1 MNYLFCI
8 FFLLLGMILG
18 SFYNVVGWRLPKGES
33 IIYPPSHCPNCNHQ
47 LKILDLIPVFSF
59 ILQRGKC
66 RYCKNKI
73 AWYYPVFEFLCGI
86 VFMLCYLV
94 FGITPELLKALTF
107 VSMLIIIMVSDFNY
121 MIIPDEVLLFF
132 GCLLAL
138 EIGIIDGSKV
148 LISSLINGLIAFV
161 VMYLLKT
168 LGDFMFKKESMGGGD
183 IKLMFIFGLVL
194 GAPLAIISIFIGS
207 LVGLP
212 ISLILLSKNS
222 EHIVPFGPYLSIGA
236 TIILLLNIDFNTLIN
251 FLSH

>member
-1 MNYLFCI
+1 
-8 FFLLLGMILG
+8 MILG

-138 EIGIIDGSKV
+138 EIGIIDGYKV
-148 LISSLINGLIAFV
+148 LISSLINGLIAFII
-161 VMYLLKT
+161 MYLLKV

-194 GAPLAIISIFIGS
+194 GAPLAIISIFVGS

-236 TIILLLNIDFNTLIN
+236 IIILLLNIDFNTLIN

>member
-138 EIGIIDGSKV
+138 EIGIIDGYKV
-148 LISSLINGLIAFV
+148 LISSVINGLIAFV

>member
-73 AWYYPVFEFLCGI
+73 AWYYPVFEFLCGV

-138 EIGIIDGSKV
+138 EIGIIDGYKV

-194 GAPLAIISIFIGS
+194 GAPFAIISIFIGS

-236 TIILLLNIDFNTLIN
+236 IIILLLNIDFNTLIN

>member
-73 AWYYPVFEFLCGI
+73 AWYYPVFEFLCGVI
-86 VFMLCYLV
+86 FMLCYLV

-138 EIGIIDGSKV
+138 EIGIIDGYKV
-148 LISSLINGLIAFV
+148 LIISLINGLIAFV
-161 VMYLLKT
+161 AMYLLKV

-236 TIILLLNIDFNTLIN
+236 IIILLLNIDFNTLIN

>member
-73 AWYYPVFEFLCGI
+73 TWYYPVFEFLCGI

-138 EIGIIDGSKV
+138 EIGIIDGYKV

>member
-47 LKILDLIPVFSF
+47 LKILDLIPIFSF

-138 EIGIIDGSKV
+138 EIGIIDGYKV

>member
-33 IIYPPSHCPNCNHQ
+33 IIYPSSHCPNCNHQ

-73 AWYYPVFEFLCGI
+73 AWYYPVFEFLCGV

-138 EIGIIDGSKV
+138 EIGIIDGYKV

-161 VMYLLKT
+161 AMYLLKT

-236 TIILLLNIDFNTLIN
+236 IIILLLNIDFNTLIN

>member
-73 AWYYPVFEFLCGI
+73 AWYYPVFEFLCGVI
-86 VFMLCYLV
+86 FMLCYLV

-132 GCLLAL
+132 VCLLAL
-138 EIGIIDGSKV
+138 EIGIIDGYKV

-161 VMYLLKT
+161 AMYLLKV

-236 TIILLLNIDFNTLIN
+236 IIILLLNIDFNTLIN

>member
-59 ILQRGKC
+59 ILQKGKC

-138 EIGIIDGSKV
+138 EIGIIDGYKV

>member
-138 EIGIIDGSKV
+138 EIGIIDGYKV
-148 LISSLINGLIAFV
+148 LISSLINGLIAFAA
-161 VMYLLKT
+161 MYLLKT

-236 TIILLLNIDFNTLIN
+236 IIILLLNIDFNTLIN

>member
-59 ILQRGKC
+59 IFQRGKC

-138 EIGIIDGSKV
+138 EIGIIDGYKV

>member
-1 MNYLFCI
+1 
-8 FFLLLGMILG
+8 MILG

-138 EIGIIDGSKV
+138 EIGIIDGYKV

-161 VMYLLKT
+161 AMYLLKV

>member
-73 AWYYPVFEFLCGI
+73 AWYYPVFEFLCGVI
-86 VFMLCYLV
+86 FMLCYLV

-107 VSMLIIIMVSDFNY
+107 VSMLIK
-121 MIIPDEVLLFF
+121 
-132 GCLLAL
+132 
-138 EIGIIDGSKV
+138 IGIIDGYKV

-161 VMYLLKT
+161 AMYLLKT

-236 TIILLLNIDFNTLIN
+236 IIILLLNIDFNTLIN

>member
-138 EIGIIDGSKV
+138 EIGIIDGYKV
-148 LISSLINGLIAFV
+148 LISSFINGLIAFV
-161 VMYLLKT
+161 AMYLLKT

>member
-73 AWYYPVFEFLCGI
+73 AWYYPVFEFLCGVI
-86 VFMLCYLV
+86 FMLCYLV

-138 EIGIIDGSKV
+138 EIGIIDGYKV
-148 LISSLINGLIAFV
+148 LISALINGLIAFV
-161 VMYLLKT
+161 AMYLLKI

-236 TIILLLNIDFNTLIN
+236 IIILLLNIDFNTLIN

>member
-73 AWYYPVFEFLCGI
+73 AWYYPVFEFLCGVI
-86 VFMLCYLV
+86 FMLCYLV

-138 EIGIIDGSKV
+138 EIGIIDGYKV

-161 VMYLLKT
+161 AMYLLKV

-236 TIILLLNIDFNTLIN
+236 IIILLLNIDFNTLIN

>member
-73 AWYYPVFEFLCGI
+73 AWYYPVFEFLCGVI
-86 VFMLCYLV
+86 FMLCYLV

-138 EIGIIDGSKV
+138 EIGIIDGYKV

-161 VMYLLKT
+161 AMYLLKT

-236 TIILLLNIDFNTLIN
+236 IIILLLNIDFNTLIN

>member
-73 AWYYPVFEFLCGI
+73 AWYYPVFEFLCGVI
-86 VFMLCYLV
+86 FMLCYLV

-138 EIGIIDGSKV
+138 EIGIIDGYKV
-148 LISSLINGLIAFV
+148 LISSLINGLIAFA

-236 TIILLLNIDFNTLIN
+236 IIILLLNIDFNTLIN

>member
-8 FFLLLGMILG
+8 FVLLLGMILG

-73 AWYYPVFEFLCGI
+73 AWYYPVFEFLCGVI
-86 VFMLCYLV
+86 FMLCYLV

-138 EIGIIDGSKV
+138 EIGIIDGYKV

-236 TIILLLNIDFNTLIN
+236 IIILLLNIDFNTLIN

>member
-138 EIGIIDGSKV
+138 EIGIIDGYKV
-148 LISSLINGLIAFV
+148 LISSLINGLIAFII
-161 VMYLLKT
+161 MYLLKV

-194 GAPLAIISIFIGS
+194 GAPLAIISIFVGS

-236 TIILLLNIDFNTLIN
+236 IIILLLNIDFNTLIN

>member
-94 FGITPELLKALTF
+94 FGITPELLKTLTF

-138 EIGIIDGSKV
+138 EIGIIDGYKV

>member
-59 ILQRGKC
+59 ILQKGKC

-73 AWYYPVFEFLCGI
+73 AWYYPVFEFLCGV

-138 EIGIIDGSKV
+138 EIGIIDGYKV
-148 LISSLINGLIAFV
+148 LISSLINGLISFFA
-161 VMYLLKT
+161 MYLLKV

-236 TIILLLNIDFNTLIN
+236 IIILLLNIDFNTLIN

>member
-138 EIGIIDGSKV
+138 EIGIIDGYKV

-161 VMYLLKT
+161 AMYLLKV

>member
-47 LKILDLIPVFSF
+47 LKILDLIPIFSF

-66 RYCKNKI
+66 HYCKNKI
-73 AWYYPVFEFLCGI
+73 AWYYPVFEFLCGVI
-86 VFMLCYLV
+86 FMLCYLV

-138 EIGIIDGSKV
+138 EIGIIDGYKV

>member
-1 MNYLFCI
+1 MNYFFCI

-138 EIGIIDGSKV
+138 EIGIIDGYKV

>member
-73 AWYYPVFEFLCGI
+73 AWYYPVFEFLCGV

-138 EIGIIDGSKV
+138 EIGIIDGYKV

-161 VMYLLKT
+161 AMYLLKT

-236 TIILLLNIDFNTLIN
+236 IIILLLNIDFNTLLS

>member
-33 IIYPPSHCPNCNHQ
+33 IIYPPSHCHNCNHQ

-138 EIGIIDGSKV
+138 EIGIIDGYKV

>member
-59 ILQRGKC
+59 ILQKGKC

-73 AWYYPVFEFLCGI
+73 AWYYPVFEFLCGVI
-86 VFMLCYLV
+86 FMLCYLV

-138 EIGIIDGSKV
+138 EIGIIDGYKV
-148 LISSLINGLIAFV
+148 LISSLINGLIAFA

-236 TIILLLNIDFNTLIN
+236 IIILLLNIDFNTLIN

>member
-47 LKILDLIPVFSF
+47 LKILDLIPIFSF

-138 EIGIIDGSKV
+138 EIGIIDGYKV

-161 VMYLLKT
+161 AMYLLKV

>member
-73 AWYYPVFEFLCGI
+73 AWYYPVFEFLCGVI
-86 VFMLCYLV
+86 FMLCYLV

-138 EIGIIDGSKV
+138 EIGIIDGYKV
-148 LISSLINGLIAFV
+148 LISSLINGLISFFA
-161 VMYLLKT
+161 MYLLKV

-236 TIILLLNIDFNTLIN
+236 IIILLLNIDFNTLIN

>member
-138 EIGIIDGSKV
+138 EIGIIDGYKV

-194 GAPLAIISIFIGS
+194 GAPLAIISIFVGS

-236 TIILLLNIDFNTLIN
+236 IIILLLNIDFNTLIN

>member
-1 MNYLFCI
+1 
-8 FFLLLGMILG
+8 MILG

-138 EIGIIDGSKV
+138 EIGIIDGYKV

-207 LVGLP
+207 FVGLP

>member
-138 EIGIIDGSKV
+138 EIGIIDGYKV
-148 LISSLINGLIAFV
+148 LISSLINGLIAFII
-161 VMYLLKT
+161 MYLLKV

-194 GAPLAIISIFIGS
+194 GAPLAIISIFVGS
-207 LVGLP
+207 LIGLP

-236 TIILLLNIDFNTLIN
+236 IIILLLNIDFNTLIN

>member
-138 EIGIIDGSKV
+138 EIGIIDGYKV

-236 TIILLLNIDFNTLIN
+236 IIILLLNIDFNTLIN

>member
-73 AWYYPVFEFLCGI
+73 AWYYPVFEFLCGVI
-86 VFMLCYLV
+86 FMLCYLV

-107 VSMLIIIMVSDFNY
+107 VSMLIII
-121 MIIPDEVLLFF
+121 
-132 GCLLAL
+132 
-138 EIGIIDGSKV
+138 GIIDGYKV

-161 VMYLLKT
+161 AMYLLKT

-236 TIILLLNIDFNTLIN
+236 IIILLLNIDFNTLIN

>member
-47 LKILDLIPVFSF
+47 LKILDLIPIFSF

-94 FGITPELLKALTF
+94 FGITTELLKALTF

-138 EIGIIDGSKV
+138 EIGIIDGYKV